1 MKKEHHY
8 KTTITWTGNLGEGTV
23 DARYYSRDHTLSL
36 NNKEDIL
43 CSSDTPFRG
52 DGTKHNPEDFFLS
65 ALSSCHMLWYLH
77 LCADNGITVVEYVD
91 NAEGMMQENEGGGG
105 NFKEVTLKPTITI
118 TNKDHIA
125 KANELHDLANKK
137 CFIANS
143 CNFKIKHEANYLVK

>member
-1 MKKEHHY
+1 
-8 KTTITWTGNLGEGTV
+8 
-23 DARYYSRDHTLSL
+23 
-36 NNKEDIL
+36 
-43 CSSDTPFRG
+43 
-52 DGTKHNPEDFFLS
+52 
-65 ALSSCHMLWYLH
+65 MLWYLH
-77 LCADNGITVVEYVD
+77 LCADNGITVVEYFD
-91 NAEGMMQENEGGGG
+91 NAEAVMQENEGGGG